1 MLMNPPRMTSFRRQF
16 LSLRW
21 QALIALSLVLL
32 VINGTLA
39 VMAYRYSMAQFEL
52 QQSGVRGNEV
62 RQLRGLLAH
71 NFEDLTRLVNMLP
84 LLGSEDGA
92 PRTHDLG
99 ERLASGLAGEGTLLG
114 LEWDLQSIY
123 WLTSSGGQTL
133 VWPSEATA
141 LGADLIAELTGK
153 EDGPVQ
159 VLACREECLQFLAA
173 PILWRGK
180 FAGTLVVGRSLA
192 DALLAFNLLTGAE
205 VAVFS
210 VTQASATAPGGVAA
224 PRYPAMTHPSLTE
237 PILRTLGSDLVAV
250 SLATLAPAN
259 SIKHP
264 VLGELGGRWYEIFRV
279 DDLVPGVSALVVNEV
294 TAETQAIQA
303 ATRNSVLLGLVGL
316 ALSGVLLFWLGHF
329 SVGRLRRIASALPLL
344 AENRYAQLRE
354 SLPAVGGR
362 LTPEDELDRLS
373 ETAQAL
379 TNRMELLQHGRE
391 EAESRLIWLAD
402 HDPLTQLYNRR
413 RFSEDFERILDQS
426 RRYEQ
431 TGAVLFLDL
440 DQFKDVNDLS
450 GHLVGDVM
458 LQRVAEQLSR
468 LIRPSDTL
476 ARVGGDEFALILP
489 ESRAQD
495 AQACAQRI
503 QAAVRSIQV
512 RDRERVHRV
521 TVSIGIALF
530 PDQGQD
536 PQELLANADI
546 AMFQAKEK
554 GAGRLH
560 LFSLDDRAR
569 EQVDARLTWRDKIG
583 EGLRDDRFVLHF
595 QPIVTL
601 ATGSI
606 HHWEALLR
614 LRDLQGKLIYPDR
627 FIPVAEKTGQIQAID
642 HWVLAH
648 AIQCLGREP
657 SLRLGINLSGRAMD
671 DPALPLEIERLLG
684 EHRVEPTRLILEV
697 TETAAVSSLVKATE
711 LMKAVQRLGCGFVL
725 DDFGTGYASYAYL
738 RRLPVDEVKIDGAF
752 IRDLANNREDR
763 IFVKAITDMAHGMGK
778 GVTAEYVE
786 TEAIYEILA
795 ELGVDYAQGYFLGRP
810 QPEAEQGPWP
820 RAGEGDEGS
829 RRGA

>member
-1 MLMNPPRMTSFRRQF
+1 M
-16 LSLRW
+16 
-21 QALIALSLVLL
+21 
-32 VINGTLA
+32 
-39 VMAYRYSMAQFEL
+39 
-52 QQSGVRGNEV
+52 
-62 RQLRGLLAH
+62 
-71 NFEDLTRLVNMLP
+71 
-84 LLGSEDGA
+84 
-92 PRTHDLG
+92 
-99 ERLASGLAGEGTLLG
+99 
-114 LEWDLQSIY
+114 
-123 WLTSSGGQTL
+123 
-133 VWPSEATA
+133 
-141 LGADLIAELTGK
+141 
-153 EDGPVQ
+153 
-159 VLACREECLQFLAA
+159 
-173 PILWRGK
+173 
-180 FAGTLVVGRSLA
+180 
-192 DALLAFNLLTGAE
+192 
-205 VAVFS
+205 
-210 VTQASATAPGGVAA
+210 
-224 PRYPAMTHPSLTE
+224 
-237 PILRTLGSDLVAV
+237 
-250 SLATLAPAN
+250 
-259 SIKHP
+259 
-264 VLGELGGRWYEIFRV
+264 
-279 DDLVPGVSALVVNEV
+279 
-294 TAETQAIQA
+294 
-303 ATRNSVLLGLVGL
+303 
-316 ALSGVLLFWLGHF
+316 
-329 SVGRLRRIASALPLL
+329 
-344 AENRYAQLRE
+344 
-354 SLPAVGGR
+354 
-362 LTPEDELDRLS
+362 
-373 ETAQAL
+373 
-379 TNRMELLQHGRE
+379 
-391 EAESRLIWLAD
+391 
-402 HDPLTQLYNRR
+402 
-413 RFSEDFERILDQS
+413 
-426 RRYEQ
+426 
-431 TGAVLFLDL
+431 
-440 DQFKDVNDLS
+440 S

-648 AIQCLGREP
+648 AILCLGREP
-657 SLRLGINLSGRAMD
+657 GLRLGINLSGRAMD
-671 DPALPLEIERLLG
+671 DPALLLEIERLLG
-684 EHRVEPTRLILEV
+684 EHRVEPTRLLFEV

-711 LMKAVQRLGCGFVL
+711 LMKAVQGLGCGFVL
-725 DDFGTGYASYAYL
+725 DDFGSGYASYAYL
-738 RRLPVDEVKIDGAF
+738 RRLPVGEVKIDGAF
-752 IRDLANNREDR
+752 IRDLAKNPEDR

-786 TEAIYEILA
+786 TEAIYEILG
-795 ELGVDYAQGYFLGRP
+795 ELGVDYAQGYYLGRP
-810 QPEAEQGPWP
+810 QPVAEQGPWP
-820 RAGEGDEGS
+820 RAGAGDEGS
-829 RRGA
+829 R